1 MKYTK
6 DLLIHL
12 LIMFLSILFIPIT
25 QIWVNLKEVW
35 ESSHYFKNVFSLYQK
50 LIPTFKE
57 YKENDFDMNKVNKA
71 RRKRAIDSQFSQAQV
86 VKNERRKNDKKL

>member
-6 DLLIHL
+6 DLLIYL
-12 LIMFLSILFIPIT
+12 MIMFLSILFIPIT

-35 ESSHYFKNVFSLYQK
+35 ESSHYFKNVFSLYRK

-57 YKENDFDMNKVNKA
+57 YKANEFNMNKVNKV
-71 RRKRAIDSQFSQAQV
+71 RRKGAIDSQFSQAQM
-86 VKNERRKNDKKL
+86 VKSKRRKNANKV